1 MLRWAIEIGRVDM
14 YTEVSLMSAYQ
25 AAPPQGYLEQLIHI
39 FAFLKKQSKLRLYFD
54 PQLPIIPPEAFN
66 GDDPNVFRE

>member
-39 FAFLKKQSKLRLYFD
+39 FAFLKK
-54 PQLPIIPPEAFN
+54 
-66 GDDPNVFRE
+66 